1 MRENLMSSKRIITL
15 AVVLVLGACGGSGG
29 DDDVLGLGDR
39 NLDRCSLIT
48 AGEAEQWIGAPIS
61 DPAPSEGFDG
71 EPDPVTCFYENPDT
85 LASILVQVYDGEVFF
100 AEEGSGARTGETIEG
115 LGEDAFMDNGAVRFL
130 QNGWSASVARIFGP
144 IPDEDI
150 LEAAEIMS
158 SRLP

>member
-29 DDDVLGLGDR
+29 DDDVLGLGDQ

-48 AGEAEQWIGAPIS
+48 SGEAEQWIGAPIA
-61 DPAPSEGFDG
+61 DPAPAEGFDG
-71 EPDPVTCFYENPDT
+71 EPDPVTCFYENPNT
-85 LASILVQVYDGEVFF
+85 FASFLIQVYDGEVFF
-100 AEEGSGARTGETIEG
+100 AEEGSAARTGETIEG
-115 LGEDAFMDNGAVRFL
+115 LGDDAWMGEGKVGFL
-130 QNGWSASVARIFGP
+130 QGNWSASVSRISGTMAN
-144 IPDEDI
+144 EDI